1 MYLLIFLRRKNDYPI
16 TRTFKSIDEMNGYI
30 RASKEFYENFRV
42 LNKYKIEEE
51 ID

>member
-1 MYLLIFLRRKNDYPI
+1 MYLLIFLRRKNDYSI
-16 TRTFKSIDEMNGYI
+16 FRIFKSIDEMNGYI

>member
-1 MYLLIFLRRKNDYPI
+1 MYLLVFLREKNGYLI
-16 TRTFKSIDEMNGYI
+16 TRTFKSIEEMNGYI

-51 ID
+51 IN